1 MKALLLIDIQND
13 FLPGGSLAVPGGD
26 KIIPVV
32 NRVQDSFELVVATQ
46 DWHPA
51 GHKSFASS
59 HEGKVPF
66 EKIECCHSRKR
77 LLLTLNGLLLCRYF
91 ISVSLAT

>member
-1 MKALLLIDIQND
+1 MKALIIADIQID

-26 KIIPVV
+26 TIIPLV
-32 NRVQDSFELVVATQ
+32 NELQGYFDLVVATQ

-59 HEGKVPF
+59 HAGKNAF
-66 EKIECCHSRKR
+66 DTIDLHGMQQ
-77 LLLTLNGLLLCRYF
+77 TLWPDHC
-91 ISVSLAT
+91 V